1 MPGGDDQWNIL
12 ETKNYFR
19 WRGLFLGEGEM
30 SRQNHESYW
39 NMGVARCQE
48 KGTKEQE
55 DQGDMLDLTLDNKG
69 I

>member
-30 SRQNHESYW
+30 SR
-39 NMGVARCQE
+39 
-48 KGTKEQE
+48 
-55 DQGDMLDLTLDNKG
+55 
-69 I
+69 